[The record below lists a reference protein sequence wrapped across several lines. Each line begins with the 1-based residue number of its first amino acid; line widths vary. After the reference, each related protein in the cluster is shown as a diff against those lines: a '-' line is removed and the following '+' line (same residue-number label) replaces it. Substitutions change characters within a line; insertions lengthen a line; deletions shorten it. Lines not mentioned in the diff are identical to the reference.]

1 MKTFAGAL
9 SILLGLVMMAV
20 AQPPQ
25 GSALGSNAGTQYGTP
40 GMGGPGGPPPNAMPN
55 AIFNAIDTDGDGAI
69 TTRELRK
76 AVVALKQFDAD
87 KDGKITQDE
96 VSGGPP
102 NPQAMIDRAMEN
114 DKNGDGKLSKAELPR
129 HLAHALGNA
138 DANGDGSIDRA
149 ELTAAI
155 QSSRPQ
161 FGGTGGGAGGFRGAG
176 GLTGDPRP
184 GGPNLSQFDR
194 NGDGQ
199 LSADE
204 MPNQLRGMLHGSDQN
219 GDGKL
224 DMAELKA
231 IQQRLNERVRGQR
244 ALPPGVNSGPQGVSG
259 LPKQQ

>member
-1 MKTFAGAL
+1 MKTLL
-9 SILLGLVMMAV
+9 SVASIWLGSVIVAV

-25 GSALGSNAGTQYGTP
+25 SSNLGPGGATPYGTP
-40 GMGGPGGPPPNAMPN
+40 GMGGPGGPPPNAM
-55 AIFNAIDTDGDGAI
+55 FNAIDTDGDGAI

-114 DKNGDGKLSKAELPR
+114 DKNGDGKLSKSELPR
-129 HLAHALGNA
+129 HLAQVLGNA
-138 DANGDGSIDRA
+138 DANGDGSLDRA
-149 ELTAAI
+149 ELSTAM
-155 QSSRPQ
+155 QNSRPQ
-161 FGGTGGGAGGFRGAG
+161 FDSQSGSGAGFRGAG
-176 GLTGDPRP
+176 GFTGDPRP

-194 NGDGQ
+194 NKDGQ

-219 GDGKL
+219 GDGNL

-244 ALPPGVNSGPQGVSG
+244 ALPPGVSAGPQGVSG